1 MTNDKDNEDALTIAY
16 LLGVKHGRDDA
27 LKKLQQ
33 LGQEYDAA
41 LKENPPAKA
50 DGGQQCVAGGVEA
63 EG

>member
-50 DGGQQCVAGGVEA
+50 LRK
-63 EG
+63 